1 MFLIAA
7 CSASPGSPTAA
18 PATATPGPGV
28 TAAPTVPPVG
38 PTNAPPTGAAVDVC
52 ALLSPED
59 LSAATGK
66 DYLPGLPDDF
76 GQCYWDGNQVGT
88 GNGGD
93 TIVGAVNVQE
103 LAFIK
108 SAFGAGGSDVSLAGR
123 HPAFYNPTEGLGSL
137 WVDLGN
143 GSLLVLSVP
152 TSGDLD
158 PSYERILVQL
168 ALAAL
173 SKM

>member
-1 MFLIAA
+1 MIAA
-7 CSASPGSPTAA
+7 CSASPGAPTAA
-18 PATATPGPGV
+18 PATATPGPGA
-28 TAAPTVPPVG
+28 TTAPTTPPAG
-38 PTNAPPTGAAVDVC
+38 PTNAPPTGPAVDIC
-52 ALLSPED
+52 ALLSPEE

-66 DYLPGLPDDF
+66 DYLAGLPDDF
-76 GQCYWDGNQVGT
+76 GQCYWDGDQLGPQHNA
-88 GNGGD
+88 GD
-93 TIVGAVNVQE
+93 TIVGAINVQE

-108 SAFGAGGSDVSLAGR
+108 SAFEAGGSDVALAGQ
-123 HPAFYNPTEGLGSL
+123 HPAFYNPTEGLGSI

-168 ALAAL
+168 ALTAL